1 MIAIVMR
8 AALPLNALVTQRHLD
23 LLGLATL
30 ATGLMTSYGYF
41 IEVFDALY
49 AGGEELATL
58 HDRVAG
64 QYAWSFW
71 GAVVLNFIPLQLL
84 WWRRFRRNPLILFA
98 VSLSVTIG
106 RSEEHTSELQSLMRI
121 SYAVFC

>member
-1 MIAIVMR
+1 MLFRCGAWPPC
-8 AALPLNALVTQRHLD
+8 ALGTQRHLD
-23 LLGLATL
+23 LLGLATW
-30 ATGLMTSYGYF
+30 ATVLMTSDGYF
-41 IEVFDALY
+41 IEVCDALY

-84 WWRRFRRNPLILFA
+84 WWRRFRRNPQ
-98 VSLSVTIG
+98 IG
-106 RSEEHTSELQSLMRI
+106 RAH
-121 SYAVFC
+121 V